1 MAYAISKGGVF
12 SKEKVPYLPISS
24 KLPNGNEV
32 TLSAYDP
39 DCDEKALHQILKSIV
54 DDGESYPQDKMESIE
69 DFRAYYTT
77 HDTFVGRINGEIAGA
92 FY

>member
-32 TLSAYDP
+32 TLSIYDP
-39 DCDEKALHQILKSIV
+39 ECDEVALHQILKSIV
-54 DDGESYPQDKMESIE
+54 DNGESYPQDKMESIE